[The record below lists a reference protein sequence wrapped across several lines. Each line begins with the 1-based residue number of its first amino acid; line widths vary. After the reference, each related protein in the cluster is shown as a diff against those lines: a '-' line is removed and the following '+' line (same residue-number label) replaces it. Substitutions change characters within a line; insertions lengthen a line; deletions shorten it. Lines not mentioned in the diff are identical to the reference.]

1 MQWDENKDVLM
12 MRGVL
17 GTSIL
22 THKAGSKERGQ
33 GWPKVVETLN
43 TIEGFQVTG
52 RGVRDRIL
60 TLQRKQKAKLNK
72 DGKATGLGGEEP
84 PEFELLIEEIINI
97 SEDTEAK
104 SLQETNHKK
113 EVSDNAKNAALEV
126 RKVAL
131 ESMGQTKKEI
141 LKKIV
146 PTFEFLR
153 EKMELDK
160 ENRKMEYEEN

>member
-1 MQWDENKDVLM
+1 MEK
-12 MRGVL
+12 
-17 GTSIL
+17 
-22 THKAGSKERGQ
+22 K
-33 GWPKVVETLN
+33 
-43 TIEGFQVTG
+43 
-52 RGVRDRIL
+52 
-60 TLQRKQKAKLNK
+60 
-72 DGKATGLGGEEP
+72 P